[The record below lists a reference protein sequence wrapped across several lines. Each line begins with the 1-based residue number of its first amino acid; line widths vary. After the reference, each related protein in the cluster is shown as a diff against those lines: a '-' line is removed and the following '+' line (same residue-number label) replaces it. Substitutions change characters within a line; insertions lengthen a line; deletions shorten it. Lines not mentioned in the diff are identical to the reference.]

1 MMKTM
6 DIVLNRP
13 GTAARVYQLA
23 FKDACRVVGAYVCL
37 EVKQEAAA
45 PITLGKNGAATTI
58 LSKDMDGI
66 DAATSTALDWTAA
79 LTEVNKHQIFDRD
92 TPLELTVNL
101 AADSTVHLQLIL
113 DPFLIGAHEGL

>member
-13 GTAARVYQLA
+13 GTNARVYQLA

-37 EVKQEAAA
+37 EVKQEAEAL
-45 PITLGKNGAATTI
+45 ITLGKNGAATTI

-79 LTEVNKHQIFDRD
+79 LTEVNRKQIFDRD

-101 AADSTVHLQLIL
+101 AADSTIHLQLIL

>member
-37 EVKQEAAA
+37 EVKQEASA
-45 PITLGKNGAATTI
+45 PISLGKNGAATTI
-58 LSKDMDGI
+58 LSKDMDDI

-101 AADSTVHLQLIL
+101 SHDSTIHLQLIL